1 MNNKEGKIYKIKL
14 DKVFIKDEMKITSKK
29 DGKTY
34 DICPVAIHDNED
46 FAGKWINGSFF
57 SYKDEKN
64 PANSKTATQ
73 RAEQFRSYNEGRT
86 TLLRITER
94 EYTSKDGEQK
104 TALDFKVLSKKERET
119 AAQFIKIDDEPVEK
133 IKNQDNLDEF

>member
-1 MNNKEGKIYKIKL
+1 MIKKVKI
-14 DKVFIKDEMKITSKK
+14 DKVYINDEKEITSKK
-29 DGKTY
+29 DGKVY
-34 DICPVAIHDNED
+34 SICPVAVYIADDNEEYAGRWANGAF
-46 FAGKWINGSFF
+46 FA
-57 SYKDEKN
+57 YKDEKN
-64 PANSKTATQ
+64 PANSRTATQ
-73 RAEQFRSYNEGRT
+73 GAEQFRSYNEGRT